1 MGRDGRKDDFTE
13 IIKRIF
19 DVYTV
24 ISSMVITDMVKS
36 MVKAEPKRIIRPEGV
51 GVAEVEEES
60 ENEVENECFEEC
72 MNECMEERNN
82 MVLCGKLCGERCN
95 EKDR

>member
-36 MVKAEPKRIIRPEGV
+36 MVKVEPKRIIINFNNSNAFRL
-51 GVAEVEEES
+51 EES
-60 ENEVENECFEEC
+60 ESEVENECFEEC